1 MVDNYQ
7 RNIDDL
13 KERLDRAKDLKIRNE
28 TKLEQLQKQKEEIIK
43 ELQDMGIKPE
53 ELESEIKRLKK
64 EIEELIT
71 QANEVLPL
79 DAIKFVDS

>member
-7 RNIDDL
+7 RHIDDL

-79 DAIKFVDS
+79 DAIKSVDS